1 MLLLFL
7 FLTVLLMYS
16 NGANDDFKGVATL
29 WGSGTLAHRP
39 ALGLA
44 TRYGFPAFTTPG
56 LVGSIYGI
64 GRVNGTANSCEIAR
78 IGLSW
83 LLTLPV
89 AALIRTKNSSKQ
101 TEDCKQNSE

>member
-1 MLLLFL
+1 MGPTTILR
-7 FLTVLLMYS
+7 VWPRS
-16 NGANDDFKGVATL
+16 GAAAR
-29 WGSGTLAHRP
+29 WPYRP
-39 ALGLA
+39 ALRLA

-64 GRVNGTANSCEIAR
+64 GRVNGTTKSCEIAR

-83 LLTLPV
+83 RLTLPG
-89 AALIRTKNSSKQ
+89 AAPIRTKNSSKQ